1 MFRGLLPTSRR
12 CETRYFSWLCA
23 RPNQATWRRF
33 PWIRLVVLVYCGS
46 TELEQHLSDLLH
58 TNTSTHTIGQTL
70 LVKQAA
76 CELHQ
81 DVKWVQNAAWG
92 RSGGDFSPIQL
103 ISSAA
108 RRYSNKQSPT
118 PVRWIAA
125 LPAFPTCSWLKS
137 ASAKGVQLS
146 SGQSTKT
153 GLFLSVY
160 FKSVLKVPADLCA
173 VVAVVTMNWTHST
186 EDGGRDGGRLCGCG
200 SYSVCKTRRMKLMM
214 APERSFC
221 STAAVGTLKIWIATL
236 HHSVTS
242 IRLHASLKTNVK
254 HTML

>member
-1 MFRGLLPTSRR
+1 M
-12 CETRYFSWLCA
+12 
-23 RPNQATWRRF
+23 
-33 PWIRLVVLVYCGS
+33 
-46 TELEQHLSDLLH
+46 
-58 TNTSTHTIGQTL
+58 IGQTL

-137 ASAKGVQLS
+137 ASAKVVQLS

-200 SYSVCKTRRMKLMM
+200 SYSVCKNQEDETDDGAWTQLLFDRCSRDVKDLD
-214 APERSFC
+214 RHTSSFC
-221 STAAVGTLKIWIATL
+221 HQHQITCVP
-236 HHSVTS
+236 
-242 IRLHASLKTNVK
+242 
-254 HTML
+254 